1 MRNQLGLSLLEV
13 VIAVA
18 VAGLLLSLAVPSFQ
32 AMQARR
38 AVAAAIATIES
49 DFALARSEAI
59 RQGHS
64 VTICSSSTA
73 GECLADAAS
82 GDDDWTTGW
91 IIYAQPTT
99 SGSSSSSSL
108 NSSSNSSSTS
118 SSSTS
123 SSAPSTAPAS
133 PASSP
138 LRVQGRL
145 AGIQSIQASDN
156 QFTFRPTG
164 LGKSSSDRIVITPQ
178 ADSTQ
183 TRWLCMS
190 TAGRLRVSAPGAKS
204 C

>member
-99 SGSSSSSSL
+99 SGSSSSSSS
-108 NSSSNSSSTS
+108 NSSSNS

-183 TRWLCMS
+183 ARWLCMS
-190 TAGRLRVSAPGAKS
+190 TAGRLRVAPEGAKS

>member
-99 SGSSSSSSL
+99 SGSSSS
-108 NSSSNSSSTS
+108 
-118 SSSTS
+118 TS

-183 TRWLCMS
+183 ARWLCMS

>member
-73 GECLADAAS
+73 GQFLADAAS

-99 SGSSSSSSL
+99 SGTSSSSSS
-108 NSSSNSSSTS
+108 NSTSSTS
-118 SSSTS
+118 ST
-123 SSAPSTAPAS
+123 APSTAPSAPPS
-133 PASSP
+133 STASSP
-138 LRVQGRL
+138 LRVQGGL
-145 AGIQSIQASDN
+145 AGIKSITATDN

-164 LGKSSSDRIVITPQ
+164 LGKSTSERIVITPQ
-178 ADSTQ
+178 ADATQ
-183 TRWLCMS
+183 ARWLCMS
-190 TAGRLRVSAPGAKS
+190 TAGRLRVAPEGAKS

>member
-1 MRNQLGLSLLEV
+1 MRNQSGLSLLEV

-73 GECLADAAS
+73 GQCLADAAS

-91 IIYAQPTT
+91 IIYTELT
-99 SGSSSSSSL
+99 NSSSSP
-108 NSSSNSSSTS
+108 SSSPS
-118 SSSTS
+118 SSSGTP
-123 SSAPSTAPAS
+123 APPAS
-133 PASSP
+133 KPASNASSP
-138 LRVQGRL
+138 SLRQQGRL
-145 AGIQSIQASDN
+145 AGIKSITASDN
-156 QFTFRPTG
+156 SFTFRPTG
-164 LGKSSSDRIVITPQ
+164 LGKSTSERIVITPQ
-178 ADSTQ
+178 ADASLA
-183 TRWLCMS
+183 RWLCMS
-190 TAGRLRVSAPGAKS
+190 TAGRLRVAPEGAKS

>member
-99 SGSSSSSSL
+99 SGSSSSSSS
-108 NSSSNSSSTS
+108 NSSSNS

-164 LGKSSSDRIVITPQ
+164 LGKSTSERIVITPQ
-178 ADSTQ
+178 ADATQ
-183 TRWLCMS
+183 ARWLCMS
-190 TAGRLRVSAPGAKS
+190 TAGRLRVAPEGAKS

>member
-1 MRNQLGLSLLEV
+1 MRDQSGLSLLEV

-64 VTICSSSTA
+64 VTICNSSTA
-73 GECLADAAS
+73 GQCLADATS

-99 SGSSSSSSL
+99 SNNSSGSSSG
-108 NSSSNSSSTS
+108 TP
-118 SSSTS
+118 
-123 SSAPSTAPAS
+123 SSAPASTAS
-133 PASSP
+133 FP

-145 AGIQSIQASDN
+145 AGIKSLQSSDN

-164 LGKSSSDRIVITPQ
+164 LGKATGDHIVITPQ
-178 ADSTQ
+178 ADVTQ
-183 TRWLCMS
+183 VRWLCVS
-190 TAGRLRVSAPGAKS
+190 TAGRLRVAPEGATS

>member
-1 MRNQLGLSLLEV
+1 MRNQSGLSLLEV

-18 VAGLLLSLAVPSFQ
+18 VAGLLLSLAVPTFQ

-73 GECLADAAS
+73 GQCLADAAS

-99 SGSSSSSSL
+99 SGTSSSSSS
-108 NSSSNSSSTS
+108 NSTSSTS
-118 SSSTS
+118 ST
-123 SSAPSTAPAS
+123 APSTAPSAPPS
-133 PASSP
+133 STASSP
-138 LRVQGRL
+138 LRVQGGL
-145 AGIQSIQASDN
+145 AGIKSIQATDN

-164 LGKSSSDRIVITPQ
+164 LGKSTSERIVITPQ
-178 ADSTQ
+178 ADATQ
-183 TRWLCMS
+183 ARWLCMS
-190 TAGRLRVSAPGAKS
+190 TAGRLRVAPEGAKS

>member
-1 MRNQLGLSLLEV
+1 MRNQSGLSLLEV

-32 AMQARR
+32 ALQARR

-91 IIYAQPTT
+91 IIYTELT
-99 SGSSSSSSL
+99 NSSSSSS
-108 NSSSNSSSTS
+108 SSSGSSPS
-118 SSSTS
+118 SSSGTP
-123 SSAPSTAPAS
+123 APPAS
-133 PASSP
+133 KPASSASSP
-138 LRVQGRL
+138 SLRQQGRL
-145 AGIQSIQASDN
+145 AGIKSITASDN
-156 QFTFRPTG
+156 SFTFRPTG
-164 LGKSSSDRIVITPQ
+164 LGKSTSERIVITPQ
-178 ADSTQ
+178 ADATQ
-183 TRWLCMS
+183 ARWLCMS
-190 TAGRLRVSAPGAKS
+190 TAGRLRVAPEGAKS

>member
-49 DFALARSEAI
+49 DFALGRSEAI

-99 SGSSSSSSL
+99 SGSSSSSSS
-108 NSSSNSSSTS
+108 NSSSNS

-164 LGKSSSDRIVITPQ
+164 LGKSTSERIVITPQ
-178 ADSTQ
+178 SDATQ
-183 TRWLCMS
+183 ARWLCMS
-190 TAGRLRVSAPGAKS
+190 TAGRLRVAPEGAKS

>member
-99 SGSSSSSSL
+99 SGSSSSSS
-108 NSSSNSSSTS
+108 SNS

-138 LRVQGRL
+138 LRVQGRP

-183 TRWLCMS
+183 ARWLCMS

>member
-1 MRNQLGLSLLEV
+1 MRNQSGLSLLEV

-38 AVAAAIATIES
+38 AVAAAIATFES

-73 GECLADAAS
+73 GQCLADATS

-99 SGSSSSSSL
+99 SGTSSSSSS
-108 NSSSNSSSTS
+108 NSTSSTS
-118 SSSTS
+118 ST
-123 SSAPSTAPAS
+123 APSTAPSAPPS
-133 PASSP
+133 STASSP
-138 LRVQGRL
+138 LRVQGGL
-145 AGIQSIQASDN
+145 AGIKSITATDN

-164 LGKSSSDRIVITPQ
+164 LGKSTSERIVITPQ
-178 ADSTQ
+178 ADATQ
-183 TRWLCMS
+183 ARWLCMS
-190 TAGRLRVSAPGAKS
+190 TAGRLRVAPEGAKS

>member
-99 SGSSSSSSL
+99 SGSSSSSSS
-108 NSSSNSSSTS
+108 NSSSNS

-138 LRVQGRL
+138 LRVQGRP

-183 TRWLCMS
+183 ARWLCMS

>member
-64 VTICSSSTA
+64 VTICNSSTA
-73 GECLADAAS
+73 GQCVADATS

-99 SGSSSSSSL
+99 SGTSSS
-108 NSSSNSSSTS
+108 SSSNSSSGAS
-118 SSSTS
+118 
-123 SSAPSTAPAS
+123 STAPAS
-133 PASSP
+133 TASSP

-145 AGIQSIQASDN
+145 AGIKSIQATDN

-164 LGKSSSDRIVITPQ
+164 LGKSTSERIVITPQ
-178 ADSTQ
+178 ADA
-183 TRWLCMS
+183 TRARLLCMS
-190 TAGRLRVSAPGAKS
+190 TAGRLRMAAEGAMS

>member
-1 MRNQLGLSLLEV
+1 MRNQSGLSLLEV

-32 AMQARR
+32 ALQARR

-91 IIYAQPTT
+91 IILFLSRHNAFR
-99 SGSSSSSSL
+99 SS
-108 NSSSNSSSTS
+108 
-118 SSSTS
+118 
-123 SSAPSTAPAS
+123 
-133 PASSP
+133 
-138 LRVQGRL
+138 RRQ
-145 AGIQSIQASDN
+145 
-156 QFTFRPTG
+156 
-164 LGKSSSDRIVITPQ
+164 
-178 ADSTQ
+178 
-183 TRWLCMS
+183 
-190 TAGRLRVSAPGAKS
+190 
-204 C
+204 